1 MDFDSDYYSP
11 RCKNINGVRVFK
23 RTFMTFVGG
32 NSDKI
37 KRYSIL
43 K

>member
-1 MDFDSDYYSP
+1 MNFDSDYYSS
-11 RCKNINGVRVFK
+11 RSKDINGLSVFK
-23 RTFMTFVGG
+23 ATLMTFVGTVI
-32 NSDKI
+32 I